1 MPVCC
6 LAKKIQCTL
15 HVLVVVVAAAASA
28 CMPCVFVLLSF
39 DSSM

>member
-15 HVLVVVVAAAASA
+15 HVLVVVAAAASA